1 MGGDFSWLFS
11 SYHTSHERVLREYE
25 KLEHAIRQVS
35 GLNLRQLELLF
46 ASGWTLEPPKE
57 NVALEKLSD
66 IGEWPCE
73 NTT

>member
-1 MGGDFSWLFS
+1 MDGEFSPARALFS
-11 SYHTSHERVLREYE
+11 SHARLLQKYE
-25 KLEHAIRQVS
+25 ELENEIK
-35 GLNLRQLELLF
+35 QLVGMDLHCLKVRF